1 MLLFGSGTLKI
12 GGGVMV
18 KDLCPMHMFPFASP
32 PPPSLTGSCAE
43 LRNSWV
49 FEKLEFPRHIDGLA
63 KTEGGF
69 SCPRVW
75 LSERKKEPPLNET
88 VTSRYELRLWFTY

>member
-1 MLLFGSGTLKI
+1 MLLFQSGTLKI

-18 KDLCPMHMFPFASP
+18 KDLCPKHTYPPTSP
-32 PPPSLTGSCAE
+32 PPPSRRGSCAD

-49 FEKLEFPRHIDGLA
+49 FEKLEFLRHIDEVA

-69 SCPRVW
+69 SC
-75 LSERKKEPPLNET
+75 
-88 VTSRYELRLWFTY
+88 TSVAL